1 MKRQNE
7 QIQTQKRRT
16 SSVSISHKAA
26 NGGNDDLTAQLTAK
40 ANTIDSLTLDLS
52 NTRHEANARI
62 TALEASLA
70 AAESASKAAEAER
83 DAARMRAGTSKQPS
97 TDEVISTE
105 ETPASSDATE
115 NLDLAAA
122 LSAAAAAAARATALE
137 KKIEALTAL
146 HRDTDSRNSTQL
158 AARTKDADRAR
169 QEAADLRARLREM
182 SNENARIRGRASNNA
197 YESAADLGEM
207 DEVDLNERGFLD
219 AREAANL
226 LGRGAEQA
234 YGALSNVFS
243 AFSGGGGA
251 PADPGRRRSSARAT
265 GRPSLDVGTD
275 DGLQDFD
282 EDEFDESAF
291 RAAQEDEARKR
302 LERVR
307 DAKRKLEDWRG
318 WRVDM
323 VEVRGGVQA
332 GVFDV

>member
-1 MKRQNE
+1 
-7 QIQTQKRRT
+7 
-16 SSVSISHKAA
+16 VSIGQKVG
-26 NGGNDDLTAQLTAK
+26 NGGTDDLAAQLASKT
-40 ANTIDSLTLDLS
+40 NTIDSLTLDLS
-52 NTRHEANARI
+52 NSRHESNARI
-62 TALEASLA
+62 ASLEASLA
-70 AAESASKAAEAER
+70 AAESASQAAEAER
-83 DAARMRAGTSKQPS
+83 NAARLQAATGRQVA
-97 TDEVISTE
+97 TDEAIMTDE
-105 ETPASSDATE
+105 KPAPSDATE
-115 NLDLAAA
+115 SPELAAA
-122 LSAAAAAAARATALE
+122 LSAATAAAARATALE

-146 HRDTDSRNSTQL
+146 HRDTDSRSSTQL

-197 YESAADLGEM
+197 YDLPADLGEM
-207 DEVDLNERGFLD
+207 DDVDLNERGFLD
-219 AREAANL
+219 TREAANL

-243 AFSGGGGA
+243 AFSGGGT
-251 PADPGRRRSSARAT
+251 PAGPGRRRSSVRAV
-265 GRPSLDVGTD
+265 GRPSLDAGTD

-291 RAAQEDEARKR
+291 RAAQEDEAKKR

-307 DAKRKLEDWRG
+307 DAKRKLPDWRG

-323 VEVRGGVQA
+323 VEVRGGTQA